1 MQSPARAQFSE
12 DGFVVVRGLLD
23 PCDVAF
29 YVEQLRML
37 SGTATRWTEP
47 NGVNR
52 HPEFWPLI
60 FNEQLLAAIGE
71 IFGDSVRYLPHN
83 DLHVGFSSFSWHRDC
98 VTRRYGVGAD
108 WDETE
113 VAYQIARV
121 GIYLQQF
128 NDSQFK
134 IGFVRGSHRTG
145 RFAPEKQRRV
155 TRRTGATANVLAG
168 LSGFDFLG
176 NDAEWVAPHPGD
188 CVIFDPRILHTGSR
202 FHGQKYSIFLA
213 YGIENQHF
221 HNHWHYYLR
230 LRTDLGYSPVP
241 PALADELR
249 KATLLADEP
258 SDTLTIDHAWIPSP
272 TFVSVA
278 RRFK

>member
-12 DGFVVVRGLLD
+12 DGFVVVRGVLD

-29 YVEQLRML
+29 YVARLRML

-47 NGVNR
+47 NGVTR
-52 HPEFWPLI
+52 HPEFWPVI
-60 FNEQLLAAIGE
+60 FNERLLAAVGE
-71 IFGDSVRYLPHN
+71 ILGDGVRYLPHN

-98 VTRRYGVGAD
+98 VTRSYGVGAD

-121 GIYLQQF
+121 GIYLQRF
-128 NDSQFK
+128 HDSQFK

-145 RFAPEKQRRV
+145 GFAPAKQRRV
-155 TRRTGATANVLAG
+155 TRRTGATANVLSG
-168 LSGFDFLG
+168 LSGFDLLG
-176 NDAEWVAPHPGD
+176 NDAEWVAPDPGD

-202 FHGQKYSIFLA
+202 FHGQKYSIFIA
-213 YGIENQHF
+213 YGIENLHF

-249 KATLLADEP
+249 NAILLADEP
-258 SDTLTIDHAWIPSP
+258 PDTLTIDHAWIPSP